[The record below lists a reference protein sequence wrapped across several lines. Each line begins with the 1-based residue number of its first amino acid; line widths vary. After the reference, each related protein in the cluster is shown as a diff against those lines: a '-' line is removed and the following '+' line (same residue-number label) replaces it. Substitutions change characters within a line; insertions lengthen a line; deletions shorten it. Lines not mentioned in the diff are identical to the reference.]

1 MKNQPIHSVLFHL
14 LLTFVYQHNVLATN
28 NELKLSHDIQG
39 LYKQQIAIKNRLK
52 ELNHHAYHQKS
63 IYKQLTDTI
72 YKQKDTLSDNTSL
85 IFKKSAFFCGGV
97 LRLRAVA
104 VAQGR
109 RARGK
114 RNGRRLAATVARC
127 CVCRAM

>member
-72 YKQKDTLSDNTSL
+72 FKQKDTLSDNTSL
-85 IFKKSAFFCGGV
+85 IFKKSALIDKLHYQTRILQSYSNHSYHTIQTYFMISKF
-97 LRLRAVA
+97 LF
-104 VAQGR
+104 QDS
-109 RARGK
+109 
-114 RNGRRLAATVARC
+114 
-127 CVCRAM
+127 